1 MVFLTTTALPNAFT
15 AAASLSAG
23 RRHAPI
29 VLATLAAAGLAGLG
43 AGPAW
48 AVPLLVSPV
57 VEEVVFRLGLQQ
69 TLIDRTPLAPDI
81 SHRPHRLQ
89 RLRPTVAT
97 AAAFAAAHF
106 ILRPSL
112 TSALTFL
119 PALAIGAVY
128 ERQRRVLPCV
138 ALHALFNTVWCL
150 GTARLA

>member
-1 MVFLTTTALPNAFT
+1 MVFHTTTALPTAFT
-15 AAASLSAG
+15 AASFPL
-23 RRHAPI
+23 RLRAPI
-29 VLATLAAAGLAGLG
+29 ALALLIAAGLAGLA

-69 TLIDRTPLAPDI
+69 TLLDRAPAPGL
-81 SHRPHRLQ
+81 SQRPHRLQ
-89 RLRPTVAT
+89 RLHPTVAT
-97 AAAFAAAHF
+97 AAAFAAAHL

-150 GTARLA
+150 GATRLA